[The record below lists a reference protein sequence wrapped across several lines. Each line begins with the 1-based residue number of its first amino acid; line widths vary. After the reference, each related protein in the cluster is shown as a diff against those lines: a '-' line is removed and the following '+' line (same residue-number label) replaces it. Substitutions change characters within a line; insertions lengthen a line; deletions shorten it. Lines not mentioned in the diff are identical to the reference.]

1 MQAGMQACMSACTA
15 EYCKLL
21 TALCLPTRTDPP
33 IVSPCCSLCPGGV
46 QECLHM
52 QHDGSETAYLK
63 RRHGFVKLAMA
74 AGVPLVGV

>member
-1 MQAGMQACMSACTA
+1 MLQ
-15 EYCKLL
+15 LL
-21 TALCLPTRTDPP
+21 ADGSSL
-33 IVSPCCSLCPGGV
+33 VLCPGGV